1 MKYYLENIKNV
12 LKDLNSNEEGLS
24 NVEANKRLIEN
35 GKNRI
40 EEAKKDGIL
49 KKIFNSLRDPM
60 IIMLLVTAII
70 SAILAKIQNESFT
83 DVFII
88 LFVVIINTI
97 MGLIQE
103 EKAEKAI
110 DSLKKL
116 TAETSK
122 VFRDGK
128 VITIKSEDLVKGDVI
143 ELEAGDLVPADCRLI
158 EAYSMKTDESTL
170 TGESVPVNKLID
182 VLNMKASENNLIP
195 LADRTNMVYSG
206 STVAYGRG
214 RAVITEV
221 GMDTEIGKIATSL
234 QTAKKETTQLQ
245 KKMAQLSKTLT
256 KIVLVICVL
265 VFIVRLIKGGGFSV
279 DNLIDT
285 TLMAVALAVAAIPE
299 GLPAVVTVILSIGVT
314 EMSKRKALIRKL
326 NTVETIGCVQVIC
339 TDKTGT
345 LTKNKMTVVESYI
358 ENSSNKNDIIFLSKG
373 MALCSDSKMN
383 VSKKIAEG
391 EPTENGL
398 VEYAYKLGF
407 DKNDLEKEL
416 PRVQEVPFDSMRK
429 MMSTVHEVKD
439 INDNY
444 FDKKYIQFT
453 KGACEILLDHCNY
466 YLDDGEIKKISDD
479 YRNKIFVK
487 NKEFADR
494 ALRVLGCAYKTYDI
508 LNDDCNSKNLEN
520 DLIFIGF
527 VGMIDP
533 CRDEVFSAIGR
544 CKSAGI
550 RTIMIT
556 GDHIDTAVAIAKQLK
571 IISDEKNAKTGAEID
586 ALTEDEL
593 IEVVKYVSVFARVQ
607 PEHKTKIVK
616 ALQKL
621 NYITAM
627 TGDGVNDAPS
637 IKQANVGVAM
647 GITGTDV
654 TKGASDIIIADDN
667 FATIVNAVEEG
678 RKNYDNIRKII
689 QFQLS
694 TNMAEV
700 LVIFISSLLGITF
713 LTPAHLLWVNMITDS
728 TPGLALGTEKSEK
741 NIMKKKPRKTNDSVF
756 SDGAGIDMVWQ
767 GILMAILV
775 TISFFMGEFLEN
787 GRFLLAESRHG
798 MSMAFL
804 TMNFVEMFHAVC
816 MRSQRKSIFKLNSF
830 NWWLV
835 GAVILT
841 IIFTIGVIY
850 IPFFVNLFG
859 FESIDFIEFMVA
871 FGLAFAIIPIIE
883 VVKFFERNSVKNE
896 NY

>member
-1 MKYYLENIKNV
+1 MKYYLEDVKDV
-12 LKDLNSNEEGLS
+12 LKELDSNEDGLS
-24 NVEANKRLIEN
+24 NIEANKRLVDN

-40 EEAKKDGIL
+40 EEGKKDGIF
-49 KKIFNSLRDPM
+49 KKIFNSLKDPM
-60 IIMLLVTAII
+60 IIMLLVTAVI
-70 SAILAKIQNESFT
+70 SAILAKIQNEPFT

-103 EKAEKAI
+103 GKAEKAI
-110 DSLKKL
+110 DSLKKM
-116 TAETSK
+116 TAATSK
-122 VFRDGK
+122 VIRDGK
-128 VITIKSEDLVKGDVI
+128 IIVIKSEDLVKGDVI
-143 ELEAGDLVPADCRLI
+143 VLEAGDLVPADCRLI

-182 VLNMKASENNLIP
+182 ILNMSSGENNLIP

-214 RAVITEV
+214 KAVITEV
-221 GMDTEIGKIATSL
+221 AMNTEIGKIATSL
-234 QTAKKETTQLQ
+234 QTAKKEVTQLQ
-245 KKMAQLSKTLT
+245 KKMSQLSKTLT
-256 KIVLVICVL
+256 KIVLIICAL
-265 VFIVRLIKGGGFSV
+265 VFVLRLIRGGGINA
-279 DNLIDT
+279 DNFIDT

-339 TDKTGT
+339 SDKTGT
-345 LTKNKMTVVESYI
+345 LTKNKMTVVESFVG
-358 ENSSNKNDIIFLSKG
+358 EDGNKDDIDLLSKG

-383 VSKKIAEG
+383 KEKGVAEG

-398 VEYAYKLGF
+398 VEYAFKLGF
-407 DKNDLEKEL
+407 DKTELEKVL

-429 MMSTVHEVKD
+429 MMSTVHEVKAV
-439 INDNY
+439 NDKY
-444 FDKKYIQFT
+444 FDNKYVQFT
-453 KGACEILLDHCNY
+453 KGACEILLDRCDF
-466 YLDDGEIKKISDD
+466 YLENGE
-479 YRNKIFVK
+479 VK
-487 NKEFADR
+487 NINDNFKKNIFAKNKDFADR
-494 ALRVLGCAYKTYDI
+494 ALRVLGCAYKTSDV
-508 LNDDCNSKNLEN
+508 LNYEASSEKVEKG
-520 DLIFIGF
+520 LIFIGF

-533 CRDEVFSAIGR
+533 CRDEVFDAIDR

-550 RTIMIT
+550 RPIMIT

-571 IISDEKNAKTGAEID
+571 IIEDAKNARTGAEID
-586 ALTEDEL
+586 GITEEEL
-593 IEVVKYVSVFARVQ
+593 IEVVKNVSVFARVQ
-607 PEHKTKIVK
+607 PEHKTRIVK

-621 NYITAM
+621 NYITVM

-713 LTPAHLLWVNMITDS
+713 LTPAHLLWINMITDS
-728 TPGLALGTEKSEK
+728 TPGLALGTEKAEG
-741 NIMKKKPRKTNDSVF
+741 NIMKRKPRKTDDSVF
-756 SDGAGIDMVWQ
+756 ADGAGFDMIWQ
-767 GILMAILV
+767 GIVMAILV
-775 TISFFMGEFLEN
+775 TISFFMGEFLGN

-816 MRSQRKSIFKLNSF
+816 MRSQRKSIFKLNNF
-830 NWWLV
+830 NWWLL
-835 GAVILT
+835 GAIVLT
-841 IIFTIGVIY
+841 IIFTIGIIY

-859 FESIDFIEFMVA
+859 FESINFTEFMVA
-871 FGLAFAIIPIIE
+871 FSLAFAIIPIIE
-883 VVKFFERNSVKNE
+883 IVKFFERKFSKA
-896 NY
+896 